1 MQLRQDREVLTGE
14 INKAMTQVNARVDDI
29 EVALDGWDPDP
40 SGEET
45 LQKAKGVI
53 RSTSIRRRGSCQD
66 SGGGMRYAILP
77 FQTRTGETHEEARH
91 WVQRAVQRVRT
102 WDAEETA
109 PRAGCGWPSA
119 KAQQRGRG
127 HSSRA
132 KTRGGWSWS
141 LGTQLEVEYAT
152 ETAWYA
158 GEDLPSPTTLHR
170 TQDRGGLTSQTSPAT
185 SCPGRSGC
193 RLSRSKDPPLLLRWR
208 RTVGRRGGCPW
219 SGEARPVKRHH
230 GFRSLCPPSHDPAGP
245 VALRPAKGVWSQ
257 IFPPTSVCRLADS
270 VDGAGSALRLQLP
283 STS

>member
-1 MQLRQDREVLTGE
+1 MSSVSRADRPESCGRRRVGPNSPPRLRRHLPVKLPAWSVVGVVNAARQPAAAMLPGPALPCMPSRDEGTSEGSETVTMEAISRTLQMQLRQDREVLTGE

-141 LGTQLEVEYAT
+141 WGRSWRSSTPRRQRGT
-152 ETAWYA
+152 
-158 GEDLPSPTTLHR
+158 
-170 TQDRGGLTSQTSPAT
+170 
-185 SCPGRSGC
+185 PGRICQVQRHCTG
-193 RLSRSKDPPLLLRWR
+193 R
-208 RTVGRRGGCPW
+208 RT
-219 SGEARPVKRHH
+219 
-230 GFRSLCPPSHDPAGP
+230 
-245 VALRPAKGVWSQ
+245 GV
-257 IFPPTSVCRLADS
+257 D
-270 VDGAGSALRLQLP
+270 
-283 STS
+283 